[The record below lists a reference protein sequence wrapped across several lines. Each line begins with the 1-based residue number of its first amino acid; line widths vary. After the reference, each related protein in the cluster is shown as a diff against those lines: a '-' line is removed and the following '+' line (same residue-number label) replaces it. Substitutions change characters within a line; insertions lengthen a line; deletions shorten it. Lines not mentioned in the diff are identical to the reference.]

1 MNEDRM
7 KILEM
12 LSEGKIKADEAEK
25 LIAALEK
32 SYEPVVKMQTI
43 DADVPADPMGDK
55 YLYVIV
61 QPRDESLE
69 GRNSEKVS
77 VKIPLAILKAGI
89 NIAALMPKD
98 TRETIDSSLKEKG
111 VDFNLNDI
119 DPKNIEEFLKA
130 IENLSIDVEND
141 TSYIKVFV
149 R

>member
-12 LSEGKIKADEAEK
+12 LSNGKISAQEAEK
-25 LIAALEK
+25 LISALDKIE
-32 SYEPVVKMQTI
+32 EPVVSMQTI
-43 DADVPADPMGDK
+43 DANVPESPGGEK

-61 QPRDESLE
+61 QPKAGKE
-69 GRNSEKVS
+69 SEKVS

-98 TRETIDSSLKEKG
+98 TQESIDSSLKEKG
-111 VDFNLNDI
+111 VEFNLSDI
-119 DPKNIEEFLKA
+119 DPKNIEVFLKA
-130 IENLSIDVEND
+130 IEDLSIDVENEN
-141 TSYIKVFV
+141 SYIKVFV